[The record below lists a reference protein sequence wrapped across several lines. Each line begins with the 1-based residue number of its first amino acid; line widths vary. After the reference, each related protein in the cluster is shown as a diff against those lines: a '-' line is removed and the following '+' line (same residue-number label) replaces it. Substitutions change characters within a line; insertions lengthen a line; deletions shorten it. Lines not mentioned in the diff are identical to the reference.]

1 MNTIYLVR
9 HGENPANLNN
19 EFSYKLVDYSLTPKG
34 RLQAQQT
41 AAYFREKNIHAIYAS
56 PLKRT
61 RETAEII
68 AETLGLTVTIVEEF
82 REVNVGALERQP
94 PSIEHWELHD
104 RIVAEWFFGRREVT
118 FPEGENYLMLLQR
131 IRTGFSQIL
140 QNKSGKNMIVVGH
153 AGIFTIPLRDI
164 CVNVDVE
171 EITQRSPRNCSITEL
186 DLAMD
191 EGKPVGRLKSWAYT
205 GHLSGEAAQFVRTN
219 LVARAEDKVRVR

>member
-9 HGENPANLNN
+9 HGENPANINS

-41 AAYFREKNIHAIYAS
+41 AEHFRDKDIHEIYAS

-68 AETLGLTVTIVEEF
+68 AATLGLTVTVIEEF

-94 PSIEHWELHD
+94 PSIENWEFHD
-104 RIVAEWFFGRREVT
+104 RIVAEWFFGRHDVA
-118 FPEGENYLMLLQR
+118 FPEGENYYTLLQR
-131 IRTGFSQIL
+131 MRTGLSQIIC
-140 QNKSGKNMIVVGH
+140 NKIDKNIIVVGH

-164 CVNVDVE
+164 CPNVDIE
-171 EITQRSPRNCSITEL
+171 EITSRYLRNCSITRLE
-186 DLAMD
+186 LAMIED
-191 EGKPVGRLKSWAYT
+191 KPVGKLQDWAYID
-205 GHLSGEAAQFVRTN
+205 HLYGEAAQFVRTN
-219 LVARAEDKVRVR
+219 LTARTEE